1 MDASRCHDDVKKAI
15 LDRDVAAKQAA
26 RRINNLERVAEDL
39 VKARGINELQFQTK
53 MLALEQDERS
63 SVKDKRQI
71 ELDKSALEEQQIRC
85 QRETERLENRSE
97 IVRVERVRLRRLMSE
112 GQKLLDKAL
121 EDQTQAIYWT
131 TQVFWPSYIF
141 LMLASVVRIA
151 NFVVCLGFAKASGKA

>member
-26 RRINNLERVAEDL
+26 RRINNLERVPEDL

-53 MLALEQDERS
+53 MLALEQEARS

-97 IVRVERVRLRRLMSE
+97 IVRLERVRLRRLMSE
-112 GQKLLDKAL
+112 GQELLDKAL

-141 LMLASVVRIA
+141 LMLASFVRIA